1 MSPADYHDFFLGS
14 VTMGGALV
22 GLLFVAVSVNPGGIG
37 ERGDP
42 AKRVQATSALA
53 AFLSPLF
60 ISLVA
65 LLPSSSIGATAIA
78 LGSTGAFTM
87 LSLLLITLR
96 RHRDVS
102 IWSRI
107 NMIVLIA
114 GQFAAYV
121 LQIVLG
127 VELLG
132 NPRAAGPFGPPHE
145 PDDRFLRLRCD
156 PDLGVR
162 GRSADGPVGT
172 ISQATR
178 SLARE
183 PDEPRCP
190 GRTTENLIATW
201 MRIDL
206 AASYRPRPAL
216 EDAGYVEV
224 RKGAVG
230 RRPRTWFRLAAGR
243 QAVQGHLAWLA
254 QLEEAAPPA
263 LGRTR
268 QRPAWRPRRPSRDQP
283 RRVLPPLLGS
293 S

>member
-37 ERGDP
+37 ERGAP

-87 LSLLLITLR
+87 LSLLLVTLR

-107 NMIVLIA
+107 NMVVLIA
-114 GQFAAYV
+114 GQLAAYV

-127 VELLG
+127 AELLS
-132 NPRAAGPFGPPHE
+132 NPHAAGPLGPLTSLMIVFFAFGVTRTWEYVDGLPI
-145 PDDRFLRLRCD
+145 
-156 PDLGVR
+156 
-162 GRSADGPVGT
+162 GRWGT

-183 PDEPRCP
+183 PDASPAAEAEPP
-190 GRTTENLIATW
+190 EEP
-201 MRIDL
+201 D
-206 AASYRPRPAL
+206 
-216 EDAGYVEV
+216 
-224 RKGAVG
+224 
-230 RRPRTWFRLAAGR
+230 R
-243 QAVQGHLAWLA
+243 QPNEQ
-254 QLEEAAPPA
+254 
-263 LGRTR
+263 
-268 QRPAWRPRRPSRDQP
+268 
-283 RRVLPPLLGS
+283 
-293 S
+293 

>member
-37 ERGDP
+37 ERGAP

-60 ISLVA
+60 VSLVA

-87 LSLLLITLR
+87 LSLLLVTLR

-102 IWSRI
+102 IWARI

-121 LQIVLG
+121 LQIFLG

-132 NPRAAGPFGPPHE
+132 NPRAAGPLGRLASLMIVFFAFGVTRTWEYVDGLPM
-145 PDDRFLRLRCD
+145 
-156 PDLGVR
+156 
-162 GRSADGPVGT
+162 GRWGT

-183 PDEPRCP
+183 PDASSAAEAEPP
-190 GRTTENLIATW
+190 EEP
-201 MRIDL
+201 D
-206 AASYRPRPAL
+206 
-216 EDAGYVEV
+216 
-224 RKGAVG
+224 
-230 RRPRTWFRLAAGR
+230 R
-243 QAVQGHLAWLA
+243 QPDEH
-254 QLEEAAPPA
+254 
-263 LGRTR
+263 
-268 QRPAWRPRRPSRDQP
+268 
-283 RRVLPPLLGS
+283 
-293 S
+293 

>member
-37 ERGDP
+37 ERGAP

-60 ISLVA
+60 VSLVA

-87 LSLLLITLR
+87 LSLLLVTLR

-102 IWSRI
+102 IWARI

-121 LQIVLG
+121 LQIFLG

-132 NPRAAGPFGPPHE
+132 DPRAAGPLGRLTSLMIVFFAFGVTRTWEYVDGLPM
-145 PDDRFLRLRCD
+145 
-156 PDLGVR
+156 
-162 GRSADGPVGT
+162 GRWGT

-183 PDEPRCP
+183 PDASTAAEAEPP
-190 GRTTENLIATW
+190 EEP
-201 MRIDL
+201 D
-206 AASYRPRPAL
+206 
-216 EDAGYVEV
+216 
-224 RKGAVG
+224 
-230 RRPRTWFRLAAGR
+230 R
-243 QAVQGHLAWLA
+243 QPDEH
-254 QLEEAAPPA
+254 
-263 LGRTR
+263 
-268 QRPAWRPRRPSRDQP
+268 
-283 RRVLPPLLGS
+283 
-293 S
+293 

>member
-1 MSPADYHDFFLGS
+1 VSPADYHDFFLGS

-37 ERGDP
+37 ERGAP

-87 LSLLLITLR
+87 LSLLLVTLR
-96 RHRDVS
+96 RHQDVS
-102 IWSRI
+102 IWARI

-114 GQFAAYV
+114 GQLAAYV

-127 VELLG
+127 AELLG
-132 NPRAAGPFGPPHE
+132 NPRAAGPLGPLTSLMIVFFAFGVTRTWEYVDGLPM
-145 PDDRFLRLRCD
+145 
-156 PDLGVR
+156 
-162 GRSADGPVGT
+162 GRWGT

-183 PDEPRCP
+183 PDASPAAEAEPP
-190 GRTTENLIATW
+190 EEP
-201 MRIDL
+201 D
-206 AASYRPRPAL
+206 
-216 EDAGYVEV
+216 
-224 RKGAVG
+224 
-230 RRPRTWFRLAAGR
+230 R
-243 QAVQGHLAWLA
+243 QPDEH
-254 QLEEAAPPA
+254 
-263 LGRTR
+263 
-268 QRPAWRPRRPSRDQP
+268 
-283 RRVLPPLLGS
+283 
-293 S
+293 

>member
-37 ERGDP
+37 ERGAP

-87 LSLLLITLR
+87 LSLLLVTLR

-107 NMIVLIA
+107 NMVVLIA
-114 GQFAAYV
+114 GQLAAYV

-127 VELLG
+127 AELLS
-132 NPRAAGPFGPPHE
+132 NPRAVGPLGPLTSLMIVFFAFGVTRTWEYVDGLPI
-145 PDDRFLRLRCD
+145 
-156 PDLGVR
+156 
-162 GRSADGPVGT
+162 GRWGT

-178 SLARE
+178 SLTRE
-183 PDEPRCP
+183 PDASPAAEAEPP
-190 GRTTENLIATW
+190 EEP
-201 MRIDL
+201 D
-206 AASYRPRPAL
+206 
-216 EDAGYVEV
+216 
-224 RKGAVG
+224 
-230 RRPRTWFRLAAGR
+230 R
-243 QAVQGHLAWLA
+243 QPNEQ
-254 QLEEAAPPA
+254 
-263 LGRTR
+263 
-268 QRPAWRPRRPSRDQP
+268 
-283 RRVLPPLLGS
+283 
-293 S
+293 